1 MWRPPSS
8 LASAAGPTSG
18 AVVRNATGARE
29 CAVCWCS
36 EVVPPADRGHPER
49 TRSIRRVI
57 LDAGALLV
65 KPVGLSRRPNSKSP
79 LERLIDTALPSVT
92 HGRWYGGL
100 GG

>member
-1 MWRPPSS
+1 VATSFFGGVGRGTDVGS
-8 LASAAGPTSG
+8 SG
-18 AVVRNATGARE
+18 ANATGARE
-29 CAVCWCS
+29 CAGLWCP

-79 LERLIDTALPSVT
+79 LERLIDTALSGVKS
-92 HGRWYGGL
+92 GVARMS
-100 GG
+100 